1 MAGQGPPPKPADKR
15 RRRNTPATWGD
26 AQPTEVP
33 AAGRQNRVLS
43 IDNPHHLVV
52 GLWEAVQ
59 ESAEAAF
66 YSEADWARLAMELW
80 HADTVLTNPKGINAN
95 SWAAVQHGLTE
106 LLISPAAKRRCA
118 IVLKPP
124 VDDPDEHAA
133 VLQIARYQAV
143 LKPE

>member
-66 YSEADWARLAMELW
+66 YSEADWARLAMELSARR
-80 HADTVLTNPKGINAN
+80 HRADQPERHQRQLVGGGPARADG
-95 SWAAVQHGLTE
+95 AV
-106 LLISPAAKRRCA
+106 
-118 IVLKPP
+118 
-124 VDDPDEHAA
+124 D
-133 VLQIARYQAV
+133 
-143 LKPE
+143 